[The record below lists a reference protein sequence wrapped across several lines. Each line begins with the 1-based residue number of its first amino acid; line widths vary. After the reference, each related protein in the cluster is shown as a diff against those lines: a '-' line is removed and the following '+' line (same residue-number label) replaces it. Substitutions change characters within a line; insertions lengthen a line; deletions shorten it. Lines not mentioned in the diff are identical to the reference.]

1 VAREPLIILIVA
13 LSMISGMFSP
23 FRDQAFIMMVA
34 LAPGFFIGSPSL
46 ILYLTM
52 LFVSALTI
60 MLGGVTCALFERVT
74 GRQNTDNVSLAI
86 WAVAVAVI
94 AWPGVEALMRLS

>member
-1 VAREPLIILIVA
+1 MSREPLIIIIVA
-13 LSMISGMFSP
+13 LGMLSGMFSP

-34 LAPGFFIGSPSL
+34 LAPAFFIGSPGL

-60 MLGGVTCALFERVT
+60 MLGGITAALFEHVT
-74 GRQNTDNVSLAI
+74 GRQETDTASLAI
-86 WAVAVAVI
+86 WAVAAAVI
-94 AWPGVEALMRLS
+94 AWPGVEAFLRL

>member
-1 VAREPLIILIVA
+1 MAKEPLIILIVA
-13 LSMISGMFSP
+13 FGMVSGMFSP

-34 LAPGFFIGSPSL
+34 LAPGFFIGSPGL

-52 LFVSALTI
+52 LFVSSLTI
-60 MLGGVTCALFERVT
+60 MLGGITAALFEHAT
-74 GRQNTDNVSLAI
+74 GREKTDEVSLAI

-94 AWPGVEALMRLS
+94 AWPGVETFLQA